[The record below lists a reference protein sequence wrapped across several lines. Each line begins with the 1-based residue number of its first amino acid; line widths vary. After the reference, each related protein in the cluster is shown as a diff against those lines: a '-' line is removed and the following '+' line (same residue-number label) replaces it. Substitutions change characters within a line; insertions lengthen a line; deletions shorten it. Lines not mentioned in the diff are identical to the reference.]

1 MTGKLFPFCLVFVV
15 CACNVCRL
23 IVVWDPSEHIEPP
36 NSSNC
41 EEQVIDNVRIEMPSY
56 VSDISSSHNSKVIV
70 VHPLQHGMADCNSLG
85 VKSDSKEVSHM
96 YELIARYHKRTF
108 LGQKKILPPTSSD
121 FQQ

>member
-1 MTGKLFPFCLVFVV
+1 M
-15 CACNVCRL
+15 
-23 IVVWDPSEHIEPP
+23 WDPSEHIEPP

-41 EEQVIDNVRIEMPSY
+41 EEQVIDNVSIEVPSY

-70 VHPLQHGMADCNSLG
+70 VHPLQNGNGMADCNSLG

-108 LGQKKILPPTSSD
+108 LGQKVTGSAFKFHRHLVDCSSE
-121 FQQ
+121 FQSGVKPFVLLL